1 MNADDN
7 NIHIDTDKIEAK
19 IKEKINWPQEI
30 FSKIFWL
37 KKSISKEA
45 KKIIS
50 KFQKKLKKTINHI
63 NENETKLVEKEF
75 LEKIKYF
82 STKEF
87 FFMSIIIEDPSQ
99 KVIKIKGFVINDGS
113 VTNEYSG
120 PFIYNIAIVYNG
132 ANIKGIT
139 GPIRDLKK
147 YKK

>member
-1 MNADDN
+1 M
-7 NIHIDTDKIEAK
+7 
-19 IKEKINWPQEI
+19 
-30 FSKIFWL
+30 L
-37 KKSISKEA
+37 KKTNVKRSK
-45 KKIIS
+45 KKLLVDF
-50 KFQKKLKKTINHI
+50 KKKLKKTINNI
-63 NENETKLVEKEF
+63 NKKETKLIEKEF

-87 FFMSIIIEDPSQ
+87 FFISIIIEDPSQ
-99 KVIKIKGFVINDGS
+99 KVIKIKGFVIKDGS

>member
-1 MNADDN
+1 M
-7 NIHIDTDKIEAK
+7 IKKID
-19 IKEKINWPQEI
+19 IKRSE
-30 FSKIFWL
+30 
-37 KKSISKEA
+37 
-45 KKIIS
+45 KIIS

-99 KVIKIKGFVINDGS
+99 KVIKIKGFVIKDGS